1 MAHVQV
7 LGTGCARC
15 AHLMKHAEEAV
26 GQLNRED
33 SVEKVDDIVKI
44 LDFAPTALPA
54 LAIDG
59 KVVFAG
65 GLPSVAEISEVLRKL
80 PTQETRS

>member
-15 AHLMKHAEEAV
+15 AHLMKRAEEAV
-26 GQLNRED
+26 GQLNQED

-54 LAIDG
+54 LARAAAWAPAP
-59 KVVFAG
+59 V
-65 GLPSVAEISEVLRKL
+65 SRH
-80 PTQETRS
+80 RSGPRN

>member
-1 MAHVQV
+1 MAVVHV
-7 LGTGCARC
+7 LGTGCSRC
-15 AHLMKHAEEAV
+15 GQLLKTAEEAAS
-26 GQLNRED
+26 QLGRGD

-44 LDFAPTALPA
+44 LEFAPSALPA

-65 GLPSVAEISEVLRKL
+65 GLPSVAQIGEALQNR
-80 PTQETRS
+80 PTKESPS

>member
-1 MAHVQV
+1 MAVVQV
-7 LGTGCARC
+7 LGTGCSRC
-15 AHLMKHAEEAV
+15 KHLMKSAEEAV
-26 GQLNRED
+26 GQLDRND

-44 LDFAPTALPA
+44 LDFAPAALPA

-65 GLPSVAEISEVLRKL
+65 GLPSVAQISEALRET
-80 PTQETRS
+80 PTQESQS

>member
-1 MAHVQV
+1 MANVQV
-7 LGTGCARC
+7 LGTGCSRC
-15 AHLMKHAEEAV
+15 AHLVKLTEEAV
-26 GQLNRED
+26 RQYQRND

-65 GLPSVAEISEVLRKL
+65 GLPSVAEIGEALQ
-80 PTQETRS
+80 TQSAPETQS

>member
-1 MAHVQV
+1 MARVEV
-7 LGTGCARC
+7 LGTGCSRC

-26 GQLNRED
+26 RQLNRND

-44 LDFAPTALPA
+44 LDFAPNALPA

-65 GLPSVAEISEVLRKL
+65 GLPSVAEIGEALQNTASKE
-80 PTQETRS
+80 TQS